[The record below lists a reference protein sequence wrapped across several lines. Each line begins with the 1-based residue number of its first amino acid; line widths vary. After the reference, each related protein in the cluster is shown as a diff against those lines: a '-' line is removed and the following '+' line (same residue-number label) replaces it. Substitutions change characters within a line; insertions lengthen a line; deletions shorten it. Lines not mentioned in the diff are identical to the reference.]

1 MTDNRPTLDV
11 GKFTADKPNLFD
23 VFVGYR
29 FWLNKFGDDPYPP
42 RIAPVPDTHGEQRA
56 MSASPGT
63 SSSAMRARA
72 IPVLLAAV
80 LAGCAQR
87 DSRVASAVGQTF
99 VVFHGLDQACMHR
112 GMVKELADHDWTIRS
127 VLESQIVAQQPAPA
141 WINTVVP
148 LASFVPPQVRMTLT
162 IVPSGSDVK
171 VQIESGAIIHP
182 GAGKEQVEPIQ
193 ETAQM
198 TAVFNNSMRRLERA
212 CGA

>member
-23 VFVGYR
+23 VFVGYC

-87 DSRVASAVGQTF
+87 DSRVASAAGQTL
-99 VVFHGLDQACMHR
+99 VVCHGLDQACMHR

-127 VLESQIVAQQPAPA
+127 VLEFADRGSAAGPSLDQHGGAAGELRSATGQDDPDDRAVGLGREGPDR
-141 WINTVVP
+141 VG
-148 LASFVPPQVRMTLT
+148 SDH
-162 IVPSGSDVK
+162 PSGQRQGTGRAD
-171 VQIESGAIIHP
+171 
-182 GAGKEQVEPIQ
+182 
-193 ETAQM
+193 
-198 TAVFNNSMRRLERA
+198 FRRPRR
-212 CGA
+212 